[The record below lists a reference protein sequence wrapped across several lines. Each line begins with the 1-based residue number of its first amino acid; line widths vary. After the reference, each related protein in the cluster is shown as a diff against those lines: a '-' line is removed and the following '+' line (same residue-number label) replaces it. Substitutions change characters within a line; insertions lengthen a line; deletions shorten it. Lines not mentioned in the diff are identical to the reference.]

1 MGTHLATASWGG
13 KGSPLRGL
21 GGHLG
26 KFYYLQIL
34 CFPLMGN
41 FRTIS
46 WGFVQIKTNGEPD
59 SWLRS
64 GYCETQRDTESR
76 VRRAAWAQKEL
87 SGQEQRD
94 PSQDTGY
101 MKAVAAQTKPLQEIL
116 IKKTPTIPGLGLIL
130 QAPCSGSSHCA
141 SAGAC
146 CLFGS
151 AHPGCSH
158 TPFSLL

>member
-1 MGTHLATASWGG
+1 
-13 KGSPLRGL
+13 
-21 GGHLG
+21 
-26 KFYYLQIL
+26 
-34 CFPLMGN
+34 MGN

-64 GYCETQRDTESR
+64 GYCETQRETESI

-101 MKAVAAQTKPLQEIL
+101 REAVAAQTKPLQEIL
-116 IKKTPTIPGLGLIL
+116 MKKKPQQFQVWVLFCKPLAQALPAVPLLELAASLDLLTLGVLTPLSAFFRTDLSYPCGFTLDLG
-130 QAPCSGSSHCA
+130 
-141 SAGAC
+141 
-146 CLFGS
+146 
-151 AHPGCSH
+151 
-158 TPFSLL
+158 